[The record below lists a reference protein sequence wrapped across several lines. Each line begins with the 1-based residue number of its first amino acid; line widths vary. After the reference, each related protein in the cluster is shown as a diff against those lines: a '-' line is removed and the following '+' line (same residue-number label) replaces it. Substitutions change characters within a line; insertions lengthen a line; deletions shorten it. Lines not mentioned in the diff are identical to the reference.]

1 MTGAADARDAGACS
15 PPRRDGAPSAV
26 STGDQSAATAAQADA
41 WRAKLAEELG
51 EWSWPERCLGRGYCI
66 EVLVTE
72 DGSTDAAQGRWVDAV
87 PQQRVVDEAGRDAY
101 LCAEYEWDSDPT
113 PTGRTSGPRESDPRG
128 PCTPSTSSCGGSA
141 RENEA
146 GRSRSRGPSP
156 WLRPTSCCRRR
167 PRAGSRWWL
176 ELVAAAAPRWGERG
190 RCEASPGA
198 SQRERSNS
206 GDSSCEGGR
215 HGQRADPARLAPAR
229 ALHRRAPAGSLPDR
243 SVSAPGCEGQG
254 LPRGREVIRASR
266 FAVLVPSPP

>member
-101 LCAEYEWDSDPT
+101 LCAEYEWDSDT
-113 PTGRTSGPRESDPRG
+113 YREDFGP
-128 PCTPSTSSCGGSA
+128 
-141 RENEA
+141 
-146 GRSRSRGPSP
+146 
-156 WLRPTSCCRRR
+156 
-167 PRAGSRWWL
+167 
-176 ELVAAAAPRWGERG
+176 ERV
-190 RCEASPGA
+190 R
-198 SQRERSNS
+198 
-206 GDSSCEGGR
+206 
-215 HGQRADPARLAPAR
+215 
-229 ALHRRAPAGSLPDR
+229 PAGSLYSVYEQLRRQRARERGRAKPKPRPKPVVAPDKLLPQGHVR
-243 SVSAPGCEGQG
+243 ARAGGWNLWPPRRLAGESAAAARTMLGGSSLHDRAKRDAALSPGCALQLRDCGNMQRWSNVR
-254 LPRGREVIRASR
+254 P
-266 FAVLVPSPP
+266 

>member
-167 PRAGSRWWL
+167 PCW
-176 ELVAAAAPRWGERG
+176 VAALCMTGRKGTLLSLQDVLCNCFFSNRDCGNMQRW
-190 RCEASPGA
+190 
-198 SQRERSNS
+198 SNV
-206 GDSSCEGGR
+206 R
-215 HGQRADPARLAPAR
+215 P
-229 ALHRRAPAGSLPDR
+229 
-243 SVSAPGCEGQG
+243 
-254 LPRGREVIRASR
+254 
-266 FAVLVPSPP
+266 